1 MLEVIKTVLSQECY
15 CCNDSVNGTNSNKKA
30 CVACDSTGMYTE
42 SFYTFIVKDK
52 NGQKIAIDSDTL
64 S

>member
-1 MLEVIKTVLSQECY
+1 MPEIIKTVLSQPCY
-15 CCNDSVNGTNSNKKA
+15 CCNNSINGTNNNKKECPA
-30 CVACDSTGMYTE
+30 CNNTGIYSE
-42 SFYTFIVKDK
+42 NFYTFIVKDK